1 PLLSGAGLRDNDPI
15 SQSGAQT
22 ECRGMSVPVRV
33 LLGGGR
39 SPAYLS
45 LLTPSLTAKVRDARV
60 PSCCDGKAAYRR
72 RSPGRPGILPGQPFV
87 LGMGRDPAQGG
98 VRLHHVVPELH
109 PLLLV
114 RPALAGGPQ
123 QLQRTFLVSRALP
136 PVLLR
141 AGDEGIG
148 PRRVVEQAVSRN
160 L

>member
-1 PLLSGAGLRDNDPI
+1 
-15 SQSGAQT
+15 
-22 ECRGMSVPVRV
+22 
-33 LLGGGR
+33 GGGR

-109 PLLLV
+109 PLLLL

-160 L
+160 LGGRRPQLEGLLGIDDCQPGLPELRLGVAAAAVG